1 MEIKNF
7 IKCYDNIIDDSL
19 CDELVEDSKNLKLE
33 TAKVGNAEINKNVR
47 NCVIQYVDKKFDER
61 IFNIVSKIIN
71 EYHKEF
77 KHFQLGP
84 KGEDTG
90 YEYLIYYGKD
100 KGEYKIHV
108 DSFDLKPRV
117 LSISLLLNDNYDG
130 GDFKFFEGS
139 DTFII
144 PKKKGTAVVFPS
156 NFCFPHAVLP
166 VSNGNRHSI
175 ITWIH

>member
-33 TAKVGNAEINKNVR
+33 TAKVGNAEIAKNVR

-77 KHFQLGP
+77 KHFHLGP
-84 KGEDTG
+84 KG
-90 YEYLIYYGKD
+90 
-100 KGEYKIHV
+100 
-108 DSFDLKPRV
+108 
-117 LSISLLLNDNYDG
+117 
-130 GDFKFFEGS
+130 
-139 DTFII
+139 
-144 PKKKGTAVVFPS
+144 
-156 NFCFPHAVLP
+156 
-166 VSNGNRHSI
+166 
-175 ITWIH
+175 IT